1 MRTFVTIAVASAY
14 RSQHFARHCCSLL
27 LRLLLGFVTHALKH
41 LSRTVCK
48 VSEIGIVHETA
59 TSCTFGK
66 KDNCVVFFPIDG
78 KLCRNDVPAG

>member
-48 VSEIGIVHETA
+48 VSEIGIVHKTA
-59 TSCTFGK
+59 TFTCAK
-66 KDNCVVFFPIDG
+66 KDNCVVFFPIYG